1 MVKAVFMRA
10 IGNVLVPVDDA
21 AINLVKSLKTGQGVE
36 LDAKRKNNAGFHAKL
51 MALMRLAFDVWEPP
65 VKELNGQQITKNFEA
80 FRKDLVVMA
89 GYYDAHYSP
98 DGSVRL
104 EPHSLAFGACEHE
117 KREEVYKAILT
128 VVWERILRHANY
140 RSEAEV
146 ETIVNKLLGFE

>member
-21 AINLVKSLKTGQGVE
+21 AIALVETLKAGQGVE
-36 LDAKRKNNAGFHAKL
+36 MEAKRKNNAAFHAKL

-65 VKELNGQQITKNFEA
+65 VKELRGQPITKCFES

-104 EPHSLAFGACEHE
+104 EPHSLAFGACEHQ
-117 KREEVYKAILT
+117 KREEVYQAILT
-128 VVWERILRHANY
+128 VVWERILRQANY
-140 RSEAEV
+140 KSPTEV
-146 ETIVNKLLGFE
+146 DAIVNKLLGFE